1 LQEANEIRDKSKRE
15 MTENEQLNNT
25 ELDELKKELAEVE
38 QLIK

>member
-1 LQEANEIRDKSKRE
+1 

-38 QLIK
+38 KLIK